1 MPMFIFNIHCI
12 SSSGLVE
19 KGIQFPCSSCF
30 PLMREKTYCRWPTT
44 LISFST
50 WENENIFLLFHGHF
64 LVPVS
69 SQGFLFKT
77 WSLLF
82 AESSWTWQTHKRN
95 FYTFVKRAS
104 LNPLTPLGWSPL
116 YETSSLL
123 IALSTSSC
131 GVPP

>member
-1 MPMFIFNIHCI
+1 MPIFIFNIHCT
-12 SSSGLVE
+12 SSSSLVE
-19 KGIQFPCSSCF
+19 KGIKFPCSSCF
-30 PLMREKTYCRWPTT
+30 PLMREKTYCGRPTT

-82 AESSWTWQTHKRN
+82 AESYWTWQTHKWN
-95 FYTFVKRAS
+95 FNTFVKRAS
-104 LNPLTPLGWSPL
+104 LIPLTPFGWSPL
-116 YETSSLL
+116 YKTSSLL
-123 IALSTSSC
+123 IALSTSSF